1 MEKKGRKT
9 NWKAKES
16 APMPTKG
23 RKGADFRNQTTNS
36 QKNRFPRA
44 TIISVIILL
53 AVIAFFMLF
62 VEGVTSN

>member
-36 QKNRFPRA
+36 QKNRFPWA